1 MQPDKTSAIRLFS
14 SPLQYVIPVFQRGY
28 VWTLE
33 KQVGPLW
40 ADIEERAVSW
50 LDRYELLKT
59 SNSSQLAPLRKHFLG
74 SVVLTP
80 ITSAFGRV
88 TAYEVIDG
96 QQRTTTLH
104 LLLLAFR
111 HAAAQ
116 LDDAAMSKMLA
127 ALLKNE
133 GAFAIESDQHKV
145 WPTKAGRDEISF
157 LDNASSFENVCKEYP
172 AITGKTKHDR
182 PLMVQ
187 AYLYL
192 HQSITAFFAGVSMD
206 EPQNAESDSTL
217 SDAVIQAVRR
227 QNIPQ
232 LSIDLPPLSLQRA
245 QALYMALQEAVQIMT
260 LTLEGDDDPQVIFE
274 TLNARGEPLLASD
287 LIRNFVFL
295 DSARRELNVGK
306 LYDRYWQ
313 DFDEQR
319 DQNDKVTANR
329 YWREKER
336 QGRITHP
343 RIDLFF
349 FHYTILCRKQETKV
363 SHVFQAFK
371 EWWQTVPRDI
381 EKELESIVRTS
392 RYFSELIS
400 PEGEGYVA
408 EFARLIKI
416 LDVSTLTPVYL
427 FLREYYAV
435 DDPELRQALSDL
447 SSYLTRRSVCG
458 YTTKGYNRIF
468 LRMLELVSEPSQSSP
483 AQILRAYLTGLTGH
497 STCWPSDQEFSEHW
511 IHRPVYKELR
521 PAKTAAILRALE
533 VAARTAKH
541 ERLSVPTI
549 DQLSVEH
556 IMPQGWAGTAHYPLT
571 NESDHDFARR
581 NQIVQTFGN
590 LTLLTQ
596 SLNSSV
602 SNGPFLDTHA
612 NHGKDAIE
620 GKRTQ
625 ICRYSLLNLNAYL
638 QSKHAWTEAEIA
650 ERAKVLLSQAL
661 QLWALPHQGDGRAA
675 GKV

>member
-33 KQVGPLW
+33 KQVAPLW
-40 ADIEERAVSW
+40 ADIEERALAW
-50 LDRYELLKT
+50 LDRQEMLKT
-59 SNSSQLAPLRKHFLG
+59 AGASQLAPLRKHFLG

-111 HAAAQ
+111 HAVDRLDNPQ
-116 LDDAAMSKMLA
+116 LVQMLSSLVRNA
-127 ALLKNE
+127 
-133 GAFAIESDQHKV
+133 GPFSVESDSHKV

-157 LDNASSFENVCKEYP
+157 LAQATSVEAVCAEFP
-172 AITGKTKHDR
+172 AVIGRVKRER

-187 AYLYL
+187 AYLYIY
-192 HQSITAFFAGVSMD
+192 QAVCAFIAGVDLSDPQDD
-206 EPQNAESDSTL
+206 EAESTL
-217 SDAVIQAVRR
+217 SDAVIQSVRR
-227 QNIPQ
+227 ENTP
-232 LSIDLPPLSLQRA
+232 SILGGTLTAESAQRA
-245 QALYMALQEAVQIMT
+245 QALYMALEGAVQIMT

-287 LIRNFVFL
+287 LVRNFVFL
-295 DSARRELNVGK
+295 DAARRDLNVGK
-306 LYDRYWQ
+306 LYEKYWQ
-313 DFDEQR
+313 GFDEQR

-349 FHYTILCRKQETKV
+349 FHYTGLRRKQETKV

-371 EWWQTVPRDI
+371 EWWQI
-381 EKELESIVRTS
+381 EQCELENELGRIVTTS
-392 RYFSELIS
+392 RYFRNFIS
-400 PEGEGYVA
+400 PEGDGYLP
-408 EFARLIKI
+408 EFARLIKV

-427 FLREYYAV
+427 FLREHYPA
-435 DDPELRQALSDL
+435 DHPELRDALQDL
-447 SSYLTRRSVCG
+447 ASYLTRRAVCG

-468 LRMLELVSEPSQSSP
+468 LRMLEVISQPGTHSP
-483 AQILRAYLTGLTGH
+483 ARALRSYLLGLRGI
-497 STCWPSDQEFSEHW
+497 SSCWPSNQEFREQW
-511 IHRPVYKELR
+511 MHRPVYKELR
-521 PAKTAAILRALE
+521 PTKTAAILRAIE
-533 VAARTAKH
+533 VADRTPKH
-541 ERLSVPTI
+541 ESEAVPGLGALT
-549 DQLSVEH
+549 VEH
-556 IMPQGWAGTAHYPLT
+556 ILPQGWAGTVHYPLGV
-571 NESDHDFARR
+571 ESDEELARR
-581 NQIVQTFGN
+581 NQAVQRFGN

-602 SNGPFLDTHA
+602 SNGPFLDFPSER
-612 NHGKDAIE
+612 GLVE
-620 GKRTQ
+620 GKRTV
-625 ICRYSLLNLNAYL
+625 ICRYSLLSLNAYL
-638 QSKHAWTEAEIA
+638 QDKTRWGENEIA
-650 ERAKVLLSQAL
+650 ARGEILLAKAMR
-661 QLWALPHQGDGRAA
+661 LWPLPEVA
-675 GKV
+675 GATS